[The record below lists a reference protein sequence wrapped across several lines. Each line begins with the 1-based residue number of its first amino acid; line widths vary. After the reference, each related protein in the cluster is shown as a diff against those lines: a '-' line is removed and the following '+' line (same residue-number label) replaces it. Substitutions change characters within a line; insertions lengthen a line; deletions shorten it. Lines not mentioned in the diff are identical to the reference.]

1 MAPLRVRPAPPS
13 SQEVGRHPPGALFI
27 RSSKL
32 PSIGPVQRIQTIFL
46 RGTAGA
52 GLAVLRLSVTV
63 ALIGDLGGAGGLG
76 SCPRTALVAA
86 LGLLLCAGFMTSAAA
101 AAAALWTLC
110 DALAGGGGGGLVLV
124 GVTVLQA
131 VALAVIGPG
140 AWSLD
145 ARLFGRK
152 QVFSARDGDETS
164 G

>member
-1 MAPLRVRPAPPS
+1 M
-13 SQEVGRHPPGALFI
+13 
-27 RSSKL
+27 
-32 PSIGPVQRIQTIFL
+32 FL

-52 GLAVLRLSVTV
+52 GLALLRLSVTV

-76 SCPRTALVAA
+76 SCPRTAVVAA